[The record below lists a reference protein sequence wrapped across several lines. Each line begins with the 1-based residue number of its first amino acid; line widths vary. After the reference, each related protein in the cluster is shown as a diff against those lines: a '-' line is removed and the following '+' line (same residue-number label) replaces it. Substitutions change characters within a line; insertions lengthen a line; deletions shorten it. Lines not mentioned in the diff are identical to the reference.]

1 MLNIINAGL
10 LYVVH
15 SLNSI
20 FATHS
25 IFELASGEC
34 MSGGRECVKPQR
46 VNVEDSR
53 VAFNR
58 FAVSESHAGAKR
70 LGSLSSTI
78 RFMLPS

>member
-1 MLNIINAGL
+1 
-10 LYVVH
+10 
-15 SLNSI
+15 
-20 FATHS
+20 
-25 IFELASGEC
+25 